1 MATEPG
7 RLGSRLRTTLLR
19 VSETR
24 GAGGRDETLADRE
37 RELDA
42 RQAELRTREQH
53 ADAREGRADERDRVA
68 TERERIVA
76 EREEATPRVG
86 GEVATGAG
94 AVVGG
99 RWRLDELVATG
110 GAGLV
115 WRATDQ
121 RLQRTVAIKIMRTGL
136 LDDGQALKRFR
147 REAALLARV
156 EHEHVMALY
165 DVEVSGDQLFLIMEY
180 VGGMTLRELINEHAP
195 FPADVVA
202 AVGGQLAT
210 AVAAIHA
217 RGVVHRD
224 LKPRNV
230 VLTDRGSL
238 KVVDFGTARHLTAEL
253 TPAARGQVAGS
264 PAYLAPEQVEGRTGD
279 QRTDLYALGL
289 ILWEAATGRRPFAG
303 DTDTA
308 TALARLTAEV
318 PDLLDLGATDSQL
331 LSEVVTGLTRS
342 DPRLRFRTAWEV
354 VDALRP
360 LTSGRAV
367 DLRAALNESRGR
379 PAT

>member
-1 MATEPG
+1 MGQPARPLG
-7 RLGSRLRTTLLR
+7 RLVRSYAAA

-24 GAGGRDETLADRE
+24 GASGRDDALAARE
-37 RELDA
+37 RELDV
-42 RQAELRTREQH
+42 RHDELRRREQR
-53 ADAREGRADERDRVA
+53 ADDRDGRADERDRA
-68 TERERIVA
+68 ADERERIVT
-76 EREEATPRVG
+76 EREEATPRLVAHGGVG
-86 GEVATGAG
+86 PGS
-94 AVVGG
+94 VVGD
-99 RWRLDELVATG
+99 RWRIDELVATG
-110 GAGLV
+110 GAGTV
-115 WRATDQ
+115 WRATDL
-121 RLQRTVAIKIMRTGL
+121 RLGRVVAIKIMRTGL
-136 LDDGQALKRFR
+136 VDQRQALTRFR

-165 DVEVSGDQLFLIMEY
+165 DVEVAGDQLYLIMEY
-180 VGGMTLRELINEHAP
+180 VGGMSLRELINEHAP
-195 FPADVVA
+195 LPADVVA
-202 AVGGQLAT
+202 AVGRQLAT

-230 VLTDRGSL
+230 VLTERGSL

-253 TPAARGQVAGS
+253 TPAAKGQLVGS

-279 QRTDLYALGL
+279 QRTDLYSLGL

-318 PDLLDLGATDSQL
+318 PDLLELGATDSEA
-331 LSEVVTGLTRS
+331 LSAVVTGLTRS
-342 DPRLRFRTAWEV
+342 DPLQRFRTAWEV

-360 LTSGRAV
+360 LTSGRPV
-367 DLRAALNESRGR
+367 DLLAALSAPKRERE
-379 PAT
+379 A